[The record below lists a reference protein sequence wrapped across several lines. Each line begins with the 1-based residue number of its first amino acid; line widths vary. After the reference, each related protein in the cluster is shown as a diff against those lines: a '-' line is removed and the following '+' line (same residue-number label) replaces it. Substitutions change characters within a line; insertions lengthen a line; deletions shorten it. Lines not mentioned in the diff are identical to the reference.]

1 MAKLSHF
8 SIIKDKLLT
17 TYTEIEIL
25 AGCKEGHRTHQKA
38 LYDRYKD
45 AMFTICKRIIGDD
58 DLACDALQEGFLE
71 VFRGIES
78 FQGHSTLGAWIKTI
92 LIRKSILL
100 SKRYKMMDEI
110 TELHHDRVIEWDANL
125 TGRELE
131 MAIHELPQG
140 YRNVFL
146 LIEVEGY
153 THRETADLLGI
164 SEGTSKSQLFNSK
177 KLLQQRLI
185 SLRN

>member
-1 MAKLSHF
+1 V
-8 SIIKDKLLT
+8 LT
-17 TYTEIEIL
+17 SYSEIEII
-25 AGCKEGHRTHQKA
+25 AGCKKGNRVHQKA
-38 LYDRYKD
+38 LYDKYKD
-45 AMFTICKRIIGDD
+45 AMFTICKRIVCDE

-71 VFRGIES
+71 VFRGIDS
-78 FQGHSTLGAWIKTI
+78 FQGNSTLGAWVKTI

-100 SKRYKMMDEI
+100 GKRFKMMDEI
-110 TELHHDRVIEWDANL
+110 TEIHHDQVIEWDANL

-131 MAIHELPQG
+131 LAIHELPQG

-153 THRETADLLGI
+153 THRETAELLGI
-164 SEGTSKSQLFNSK
+164 SEGTSKSQLFHSK
-177 KLLQQRLI
+177 KMLQQRLI